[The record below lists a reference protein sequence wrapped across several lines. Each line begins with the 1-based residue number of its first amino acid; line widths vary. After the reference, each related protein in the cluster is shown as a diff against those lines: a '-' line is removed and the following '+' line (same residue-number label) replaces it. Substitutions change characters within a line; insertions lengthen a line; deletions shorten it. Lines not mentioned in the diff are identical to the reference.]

1 MKYYTII
8 AKVEPEKFVKYRKVN
23 NLIRLTAYLDKTF
36 PDWRYFNVFD
46 SDKKQVASFTNKDK
60 PTMKHL

>member
-1 MKYYTII
+1 
-8 AKVEPEKFVKYRKVN
+8 VKYRKVN